1 MASPNTSRTRRVLGD
16 ININISTSAFD
27 IDHALSIAK
36 IPKVSES
43 GRPLRNSPDLSKWV
57 GNSTSEVQ
65 QENREKDKKLQV
77 GSIEGEVEEEISSK
91 GSEKE
96 SKDAR
101 ISTAVCSSNAGLA
114 QLAGRKRGLS
124 ASGDVPEFSE
134 THIRPGSGKKQKTEI
149 QQSLVNAPSTDNFP
163 PCNDM
168 IQGEQEWRET
178 CSRAQEHAP
187 GCDYA
192 SIAPL
197 AALQPKAQIMP
208 STVSLVSATSPS
220 SSVEKTEEIATV
232 PNSPQASETAMP
244 EDSRL
249 IPTTVSTTR
258 SFRTSKSKSLS
269 REEIRQKSQAL
280 RLRLSLANYK
290 VKTNQID
297 LPLSRL
303 EVRPT
308 SPTPPLARLRTN
320 PSYGASM
327 GSRTPLPGAPTS
339 NDRSAVIPAINL
351 QRPSPSRG
359 RVRVFNGDREKGR
372 NQDADI
378 PSSPPSS
385 RSDSLSRR
393 DSAISC
399 TSLGSNSGPAA
410 GHAHPLSARDDET
423 HRDLEINVER
433 EVARRK
439 QDMMRGREAANLA
452 ARKPILERQKLGILH
467 PPMMF
472 AQPDSG
478 PERSDRGRSPE
489 LSRKAADG
497 LLRLS
502 LLR

>member
-1 MASPNTSRTRRVLGD
+1 MNGRLTYTLRKLLPYNNERAFQHTNFHHSFFTQFYPLLLESFLSPFTMASPNTSRTRRVLGD

-192 SIAPL
+192 SIVC
-197 AALQPKAQIMP
+197 I
-208 STVSLVSATSPS
+208 
-220 SSVEKTEEIATV
+220 
-232 PNSPQASETAMP
+232 
-244 EDSRL
+244 DSWH
-249 IPTTVSTTR
+249 S
-258 SFRTSKSKSLS
+258 
-269 REEIRQKSQAL
+269 
-280 RLRLSLANYK
+280 
-290 VKTNQID
+290 
-297 LPLSRL
+297 
-303 EVRPT
+303 
-308 SPTPPLARLRTN
+308 
-320 PSYGASM
+320 
-327 GSRTPLPGAPTS
+327 
-339 NDRSAVIPAINL
+339 
-351 QRPSPSRG
+351 
-359 RVRVFNGDREKGR
+359 
-372 NQDADI
+372 
-378 PSSPPSS
+378 
-385 RSDSLSRR
+385 
-393 DSAISC
+393 
-399 TSLGSNSGPAA
+399 
-410 GHAHPLSARDDET
+410 
-423 HRDLEINVER
+423 
-433 EVARRK
+433 
-439 QDMMRGREAANLA
+439 
-452 ARKPILERQKLGILH
+452 
-467 PPMMF
+467 
-472 AQPDSG
+472 
-478 PERSDRGRSPE
+478 
-489 LSRKAADG
+489 
-497 LLRLS
+497 
-502 LLR
+502 